1 MKEII
6 LSDNPLEQ
14 KIMTK
19 KRFSAAVEHLVA
31 NNNMSYIDAASY
43 VVEERAMD
51 YKNMK
56 KLLTDSLKQ
65 KIEEEAASLN
75 LIKVKRGNKLPL

>member
-1 MKEII
+1 M
-6 LSDNPLEQ
+6 SYNPVEQ
-14 KIMTK
+14 KVMTK

-31 NNNMSYIDAASY
+31 NNNMSYIDSAAY
-43 VVEERAMD
+43 IVEQRGMD

-75 LIKVKRGNKLPL
+75 LIKIKRTNKLPL

>member
-1 MKEII
+1 
-6 LSDNPLEQ
+6 
-14 KIMTK
+14 MTK
-19 KRFSAAVEHLVA
+19 KRFSAAVEYLVA
-31 NNNMSYIDAASY
+31 NNNMSYIDATSY
-43 VVEERAMD
+43 VIEERAMD

-75 LIKVKRGNKLPL
+75 LIKIKRGNKLPL

>member
-1 MKEII
+1 MT
-6 LSDNPLEQ
+6 DNPIEQ

-31 NNNMSYIDAASY
+31 NTSMSYIDATSY

-75 LIKVKRGNKLPL
+75 LIKVKRTNKLPI